1 MASKTQSVEV
11 KKRGDNDVSGREMAQ
26 SGFLPFMSLR
36 DEIDR
41 TFDRFLS
48 EPWMAPSERLR
59 ELWNWTPFRSMGSAL
74 GDLMIS
80 PRADMTESDKEYV
93 VTVELPGMDEKDIE
107 LTVTEN
113 SISLKGE
120 KKSEQEVTEK
130 DYHMTER
137 SYGRYQRSFAVPAGV
152 DVEKA
157 KASFSKGVL
166 TLNLPKTKEA
176 RAKPRK
182 IEVKS
187 A

>member
-130 DYHMTER
+130 GYHLTER

-152 DVEKA
+152 DVEKV
-157 KASFSKGVL
+157 KATFSKGVL
-166 TLNLPKTKEA
+166 SLNLPKTKEA

-187 A
+187 G

>member
-1 MASKTQSVEV
+1 MASKAQNVEV
-11 KKRGDNDVSGREMAQ
+11 KKPGDNGGPGRQMTG

-48 EPWMAPSERLR
+48 EPRMAPSERFR
-59 ELWNWTPFRSMGSAL
+59 ELWNWAPFRPMGSAL
-74 GDLMIS
+74 GNLMIS
-80 PRADMTESDKEYV
+80 LRTDMTESEKEYV
-93 VTVELPGMDEKDIE
+93 LTVELPGMDEKDID

-113 SISLKGE
+113 SISLNGE
-120 KKSEQEVTEK
+120 KKSEQEVTEN
-130 DYHMTER
+130 DYHLTER
-137 SYGRYQRSFAVPAGV
+137 SYGRCQRSFAMPAGV
-152 DVEKA
+152 DVEKV

-166 TLNLPKTKEA
+166 TVNLPKTKEA

-182 IEVKS
+182 VEVKS

>member
-11 KKRGDNDVSGREMAQ
+11 KKRGDNGASGRQMAQ

-41 TFDRFLS
+41 TFDRFLG
-48 EPWMAPSERLR
+48 EPLMAPSERFR
-59 ELWNWTPFRSMGSAL
+59 ELWNLMPFRSMGSDL
-74 GDLMIS
+74 GNVMIA
-80 PRADMTESDKEYV
+80 PRADMTESEKEYV
-93 VTVELPGMDEKDIE
+93 LTVELPGMDEKDID

-130 DYHMTER
+130 DYHLTER
-137 SYGRYQRSFAVPAGV
+137 SYGCYQRRFALPAGV
-152 DVEKA
+152 DVEKV

-166 TLNLPKTKEA
+166 TINLPKTKEA

-182 IEVKS
+182 VEVKS
-187 A
+187 V